1 LRNAEYIMSKTAA
14 FATDQTKENLL
25 HLEADQP
32 VGEWRDSFYGM
43 LTFLLI
49 D

>member
-1 LRNAEYIMSKTAA
+1 MGKTSA
-14 FATDQTKENLL
+14 FAKDQTKQNLL

-32 VGEWRDSFYGM
+32 VGEWRDSFYGVH
-43 LTFLLI
+43 TFLLN